1 MKTRYT
7 FYFEGEPQFAGTD
20 PREYTAHLLR
30 AWRNGAQGVTLKRLG
45 FGHYRVEALSG
56 NVAGIVKRAEV

>member
-1 MKTRYT
+1 MKPRYS
-7 FYFEGEPQFAGTD
+7 FHFEDEPQFAGTD

-45 FGHYRVEALSG
+45 FGLYRVESLSG
-56 NVAGIVKRAEV
+56 SVAGIIKRGEG